1 MVDPVLTPRSGWRRH
16 DLLRVAP
23 SAWGTMLIARPDLA
37 QLPFVKDWAGRGWPV
52 MVRRA
57 MDGDD
62 PAMVP
67 IGIPLPPAAGKLRI
81 GLVAP
86 ERDITAHTA
95 PPPLRVVQA
104 SAPVSW
110 KPTIA
115 ALIELGADHGV
126 DPQLFG
132 SLLWQHETG
141 LTYLSATSDLDLLWP
156 VADGCDV
163 RALLDGIASVEQA
176 APVRIDGELV
186 FADGRAVNWR
196 EFWTVIRQA
205 VAGTILVK
213 TNGGVS
219 LQDVE
224 GVILGR
230 AA

>member
-1 MVDPVLTPRSGWRRH
+1 
-16 DLLRVAP
+16 
-23 SAWGTMLIARPDLA
+23 MLIARPDLA
-37 QLPFVKDWAGRGWPV
+37 LLPFVKEWAGQGWPV

-81 GLVAP
+81 GLLVP
-86 ERDITAHTA
+86 ERAITAHAA
-95 PPPLRVVQA
+95 PPALRVAKDAV
-104 SAPVSW
+104 PVSW

-115 ALIELGADHGV
+115 GLIEIGAEHGV
-126 DPQLFG
+126 DPRTFG

-156 VADGCDV
+156 VADGCDI

-176 APVRIDGELV
+176 APVRIDGEVV

-196 EFWTVIRQA
+196 ELWTAIREEK
-205 VAGTILVK
+205 VGTVLVK

-219 LQDVE
+219 LL
-224 GVILGR
+224 GVDGLILGR